1 MACASTI
8 DDAVSVAEAYSHRD
22 SDALLGLIGR
32 RKAIPLAAGTTVSV
46 LLADTPFSGIDA
58 LYVESGTYIGERCY
72 GVAMFVAPN

>member
-1 MACASTI
+1 M
-8 DDAVSVAEAYSHRD
+8 DDVVSVAEAYSHRD
-22 SDALLGLIGR
+22 SDALLGLIGH